1 MFPDKLEKAN
11 KMLKTAKLPP
21 KKVGSKQDW
30 KSCDYNSS
38 GFKSGPAGEKPL
50 SKPVSGR
57 NAPLITTEGSVK

>member
-38 GFKSGPAGEKPL
+38 GFKIRKSRSVVKQYKAAPA
-50 SKPVSGR
+50 
-57 NAPLITTEGSVK
+57 AP